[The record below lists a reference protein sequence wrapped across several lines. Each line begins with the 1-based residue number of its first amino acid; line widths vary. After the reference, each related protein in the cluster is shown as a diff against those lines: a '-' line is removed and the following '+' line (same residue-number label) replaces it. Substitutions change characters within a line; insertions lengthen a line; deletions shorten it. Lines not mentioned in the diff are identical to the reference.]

1 MHTSNTTRCHNH
13 HLILHSHPLPPPTC
27 LSTFSP
33 QGRPIHLLQI
43 SCELLARRSRRS
55 VLAVC
60 GWLQAAAR
68 AVRSASTA
76 ACGIERQR
84 GRRGCRAT
92 QHVWVHDAGR
102 GCAFGTAG
110 TQKQNVFL
118 LLQCPSACMAY
129 CLWPWWAR
137 GGFSMTPCRGS
148 IPRAILIIVQC
159 LGCFVV
165 CIFTYSSTDCCLK
178 AGCYLKPC
186 S

>member
-1 MHTSNTTRCHNH
+1 M
-13 HLILHSHPLPPPTC
+13 
-27 LSTFSP
+27 
-33 QGRPIHLLQI
+33 
-43 SCELLARRSRRS
+43 AW
-55 VLAVC
+55 AAAWMAAC
-60 GWLQAAAR
+60 GWQQAAAR

-92 QHVWVHDAGR
+92 QRIWVHEAGR
-102 GCAFGTAG
+102 GCAFVTAG

-165 CIFTYSSTDCCLK
+165 CIFTYSSTVLFESWMLLEALQLESRNIYFMDSTLTHSRSIFICEVPRASDICL
-178 AGCYLKPC
+178 
-186 S
+186 